1 MASAALDAVILPLLS
16 DDNKL
21 KRHISSI
28 RRQFQFDLTFSYSLT
43 SPLSECDGSAISNMV
58 NPGRFPVARGANKVR
73 SIDEKVS
80 IGKKKARKVD
90 VEGEEGE
97 EAKK

>member
-1 MASAALDAVILPLLS
+1 
-16 DDNKL
+16 
-21 KRHISSI
+21 
-28 RRQFQFDLTFSYSLT
+28 
-43 SPLSECDGSAISNMV
+43 MV
-58 NPGRFPVARGANKVR
+58 NPGRFLVVRGANKVR
-73 SIDEKVS
+73 LTDEKVS